1 MKKNLPIYEVKIDMN
16 DDSVGMFMIS
26 LVDEPAVEKD
36 FYAFNQDK
44 KFMTYKVTNTEQ
56 QKVFGLVMCADKPI
70 YRVDETGFEYY
81 ITYSKE
87 TIALMAEKYF
97 KNGFQNNVDTNHNLI
112 LEDGITLTQMFIKNT
127 DKGINPVGFED
138 VKDGS
143 LFAEFHIENQDVWN
157 SVKDGSYKGFS
168 LAGCFNVEEKPNE
181 DEQVFE
187 DIMKMLDEI
196 TKIK

>member
-26 LVDEPAVEKD
+26 LVDEPAVGKY

-44 KFMTYKVTNTEQ
+44 KSMTYKVTNTEQ
-56 QKVFGLVMCADKPI
+56 QKVFGLVICADTPI
-70 YRVDETGFEYY
+70 YRVDKTGFEYY
-81 ITYSKE
+81 LTYSKE
-87 TIALMAEKYF
+87 SIALMVEKYF

-168 LAGCFNVEEKPNE
+168 LAGCFNVEEKPKE
-181 DEQVFE
+181 DERVFE